1 MWPDIPDDVSE
12 YVRMVVRLASDEIT
26 ERLANQPN
34 IRETSLDD
42 AFVYTIGRFAAPKRL
57 PSNTIVTI
65 EVHNIGGLRQ
75 WQRWEL
81 ADIAFLIHVSSS
93 GSPVVQ
99 KIGLLQCKRLYP
111 ENYDVDADDPVG
123 LM

>member
-1 MWPDIPDDVSE
+1 MWPDIPNDVIE

-34 IRETSLDD
+34 IRESSLDD
-42 AFVYTIGRFAAPKRL
+42 ALVYTIGRFAVPKRL

-75 WQRWEL
+75 WRRWEL
-81 ADIAFLIHVSSS
+81 ADIAFLE
-93 GSPVVQ
+93 PVRNFVWMSHTM
-99 KIGLLQCKRLYP
+99 
-111 ENYDVDADDPVG
+111 NYSKGERYGKEARRRH
-123 LM
+123 LA